1 MFWKESD
8 GMTMEQIVVEQLLWE
23 SLERVGGLAIL
34 PKLVAT
40 THPLSF
46 VCLSFSH
53 FHTFLHFLLG
63 QLFKPLTPF
72 RVGNLTKVGRNNT
85 SLDPL
90 SLTLS
95 SASLSLSFSRPL
107 TPFITFE
114 HFNPLEPDF
123 VNQFQTEAAK
133 SLFWEINIDTETF
146 CTKYILF
153 W

>member
-53 FHTFLHFLLG
+53 FLTFLHFLFG

-72 RVGNLTKVGRNNT
+72 RVGNLNKRQSPQHILGSIVSR
-85 SLDPL
+85 
-90 SLTLS
+90 TLS
-95 SASLSLSFSRPL
+95 SASLSLSFSHFSRPL

-114 HFNPLEPDF
+114 H
-123 VNQFQTEAAK
+123 
-133 SLFWEINIDTETF
+133 
-146 CTKYILF
+146 YILTH
-153 W
+153 WNQTL

>member
-1 MFWKESD
+1 MKILECSVEGSD
-8 GMTMEQIVVEQLLWE
+8 GMTMGQIVVEQLLWE

-46 VCLSFSH
+46 LCLSFSH

-72 RVGNLTKVGRNNT
+72 RVGNLAKVGRHNT

-90 SLTLS
+90 SLALFRQPLF
-95 SASLSLSFSRPL
+95 LSLSHTL
-107 TPFITFE
+107 TPFITFK
-114 HFNPLEPDF
+114 H
-123 VNQFQTEAAK
+123 
-133 SLFWEINIDTETF
+133 
-146 CTKYILF
+146 YILTH
-153 W
+153 WNQTL

>member
-53 FHTFLHFLLG
+53 FHTFLHCLLG

-72 RVGNLTKVGRNNT
+72 RIGNLNKHQSQQHILGSIVSRT
-85 SLDPL
+85 
-90 SLTLS
+90 
-95 SASLSLSFSRPL
+95 LSLSFSHFSRPL

-114 HFNPLEPDF
+114 H
-123 VNQFQTEAAK
+123 
-133 SLFWEINIDTETF
+133 
-146 CTKYILF
+146 YILTH
-153 W
+153 WNQTL